1 MSRQPRSPYSF
12 DDYLTTE
19 RTLPSLR
26 EYVLVAQDRVAGD
39 VLTRESDDR
48 WIISSFERMD
58 QQVPFESI
66 GCTLPMA
73 EIYARIQF
81 PTKDA

>member
-1 MSRQPRSPYSF
+1 
-12 DDYLTTE
+12 
-19 RTLPSLR
+19 
-26 EYVLVAQDRVAGD
+26 
-39 VLTRESDDR
+39 
-48 WIISSFERMD
+48 MD